1 MWRPDRYIGSKG
13 SGFTLIEVL
22 ITAIIFSIVVASLF
36 TVFKSGLDSW
46 HKAETLLD
54 IYNNARVT
62 LDLLEREVSSA
73 FLYQGGTDTNY
84 WTKLLGTTSGSR
96 IKTNSTADEIFF
108 VAPIEGNPGKQD
120 LCEVGY
126 WLRNDNCL
134 MRHYEYFDG
143 SVMPVVYD
151 FTKKADLSADTGAA
165 DSVVARNVT
174 AFQVIYYY
182 RHSAGAAPATD
193 APVLRTWNSV
203 SNNPGGRAENYDSGG
218 NAKNPDGLP
227 DAVSVSMTVTS
238 RDGLQ
243 SKTFTDFI
251 IIVGAK

>member
-1 MWRPDRYIGSKG
+1 MWRPDRYIGSKDAG
-13 SGFTLIEVL
+13 LTLIEILVVS
-22 ITAIIFSIVVASLF
+22 IIFSIIVVALF
-36 TVFKSGLDSW
+36 TVFKGGLDSW

-73 FLYQGGTDTNY
+73 FLYQGGTNMNY
-84 WTKLLGTTSGSR
+84 WTKFLGTTSAGQ
-96 IKTNSTADEIFF
+96 IKTNSVSDEIFF
-108 VAPIEGNPGKQD
+108 VAPVEGNPGKQD

-143 SVMPVVYD
+143 SVMPVAYD
-151 FTKKADLSADTGAA
+151 FTARADGSADTGAA
-165 DSVVARNVT
+165 DSIVARNVT
-174 AFQVIYYY
+174 AFQVTYYY
-182 RHSAGAAPATD
+182 RHLAAPVPATD
-193 APVLRTWNSV
+193 APALHTWSSVL
-203 SNNPGGRAENYDSGG
+203 NNPGGRAENFDSGG

-227 DAVSVSMTVTS
+227 DAISVSITVTS

>member
-1 MWRPDRYIGSKG
+1 MLRPDRYIRRKSAGL
-13 SGFTLIEVL
+13 TLVEIL
-22 ITAIIFSIVVASLF
+22 ITTVIFSILVAGLF
-36 TVFKSGLDSW
+36 TVFKGSLDSW
-46 HKAETLLD
+46 HKAETVLD
-54 IYNNARVT
+54 IYNNARIT

-73 FLYQGGTDTNY
+73 FLYQGGTSTDY
-84 WTKLLGTTSGSR
+84 WTKFLGTTSGSQ
-96 IKTNSTADEIFF
+96 IKTDSAADEIFF
-108 VAPIEGNPGKQD
+108 VAPVDNNPGKQD

-151 FTKKADLSADTGAA
+151 FTERADGSADTGAA

-174 AFQVIYYY
+174 GFQVTYYY

-193 APVLRTWNSV
+193 TPALHTWSSVL
-203 SNNPGGRAENYDSGG
+203 NNPGGRAENYDSGG

-227 DAVSVSMTVTS
+227 NAISVSMTVTS
-238 RDGLQ
+238 RDGSQ

-251 IIVGAK
+251 TIPGAK

>member
-1 MWRPDRYIGSKG
+1 MWRPDRHIGRKG

-22 ITAIIFSIVVASLF
+22 IVAIIFSIMVAALF

-73 FLYQGGTDTNY
+73 FLYQGGTNTDY
-84 WTKLLGTTSGSR
+84 WTKFLGTASGTR
-96 IKTNSTADEIFF
+96 IKTNSAASEIFF

-151 FTKKADLSADTGAA
+151 FTKRADLSADTGAL

-174 AFQVIYYY
+174 AFQVTYYY
-182 RHSAGAAPATD
+182 RNAAGAAPTTT
-193 APVLRTWNSV
+193 VTIWNSGL
-203 SNNPGGRAENYDSGG
+203 NALTDYDSGG

-227 DAVSVSMTVTS
+227 NAIGVSMTVTS

-251 IIVGAK
+251 IIAGAK

>member
-1 MWRPDRYIGSKG
+1 MWRPDKYIGRKG
-13 SGFTLIEVL
+13 PGFTLIEVL
-22 ITAIIFSIVVASLF
+22 IVTIIFSIVVAGLF

-46 HKAETLLD
+46 HRAETLLD
-54 IYNNARVT
+54 VYNNARVT

-73 FLYQGGTDTNY
+73 FLYQDGTNTNY
-84 WTKLLGTTSGSR
+84 WTKFLGTTSGSR
-96 IKTNSTADEIFF
+96 IKTNSAADEIFF
-108 VAPIEGNPGKQD
+108 VAPVEGNPGKQD

-151 FTKKADLSADTGAA
+151 FTKRADGSADTGAA

-174 AFQVIYYY
+174 DFQVIYYY
-182 RHSAGAAPATD
+182 RHLAAPVPATD
-193 APVLRTWNSV
+193 APALHTWSSVL
-203 SNNPGGRAENYDSGG
+203 NNPGGRAENYDSGD

-227 DAVSVSMTVTS
+227 NAISVSMTVTS

-243 SKTFTDFI
+243 RKTFTDFI
-251 IIVGAK
+251 IIAGAK

>member
-1 MWRPDRYIGSKG
+1 MWRPDRYMGSKS
-13 SGFTLIEVL
+13 SGLTLIEILVV
-22 ITAIIFSIVVASLF
+22 AVIFSIVVASLF
-36 TVFKSGLDSW
+36 TVFKGGLDSW

-54 IYNNARVT
+54 LYGNARVT
-62 LDLLEREVSSA
+62 LDMMEREVSSA
-73 FLYQGGTDTNY
+73 FLYQGGTNTNY
-84 WTKLLGTTSGSR
+84 WTKFLGTTSGSR
-96 IKTNSTADEIFF
+96 IKTNSAADEMFF
-108 VAPIEGNPGKQD
+108 VAPIDNNPGKQD

-151 FTKKADLSADTGAA
+151 FTARADGSADTGAL
-165 DSVVARNVT
+165 DSVLARNVT
-174 AFQVIYYY
+174 ALQFTYYY
-182 RHSAGAAPATD
+182 RHASGAAPATD
-193 APVLRTWNSV
+193 APALHTWNSL

-218 NAKNPDGLP
+218 NAENPDGLP

-238 RDGLQ
+238 KDGLQ

-251 IIVGAK
+251 RIVGAK